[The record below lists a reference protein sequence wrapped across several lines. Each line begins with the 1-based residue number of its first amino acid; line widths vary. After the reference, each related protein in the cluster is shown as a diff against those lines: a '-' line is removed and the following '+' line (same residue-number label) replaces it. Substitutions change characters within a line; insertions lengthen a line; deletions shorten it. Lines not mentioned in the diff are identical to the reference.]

1 MRIRLPANNWLPR
14 PYQRPL
20 WDYLETGG
28 KHAVA
33 VWHRRAGKDEIALHR
48 SAIAAHERIGNY
60 WHMLPEYKQA
70 RKAIWDAINPH
81 SGKKRID
88 EAFPVELR
96 KSTNQTEMKI
106 EFKSGAIWQVVG
118 SDNFNALV
126 GSPPIG
132 IVYSEWSLANPMAH
146 AYLSPIL
153 AENDGWA
160 LFIYT
165 ARGYNHG
172 HSTYEGAKDNKK
184 AFAQLLT
191 VDETNAIS
199 QESLLSQLKVYCDLY
214 GDDHGR
220 ALWRQEFYNDWSSAN
235 IGAILGTDIER
246 AEREGRLTDELNVDE
261 WPIEISSDIGFRD
274 TAAWWFWQPR
284 IGGFDVVDYD
294 QGVGMDADDW
304 IERLKIKLKPYKL
317 GRIWLPHDAKAKTF
331 QSKHTSVERFISA
344 FGHDKVGI
352 VPDSKIPDRI
362 NAARRVVGKCRFHR
376 TNCKE
381 GLNGLRS
388 WCYEFNDESRI
399 YSKEPKHDWASHPGD
414 AYSYGAQIM
423 SERVIETKQEK
434 PFRGITVGNIH
445 GVTLDEMWETAPKPN
460 QRI

>member
-20 WDYLETGG
+20 WDYLETSG

-48 SAIAAHERIGNY
+48 TAIAAHERIGNY

-106 EFKSGAIWQVVG
+106 EFKSGSIWQVVG

-172 HSTYEGAKDNKK
+172 HSTYEGAKDNTK

-246 AEREGRLTDELNVDE
+246 AEREGRLTDELKVDE

-304 IERLKIKLKPYKL
+304 IERLKDKLKPYKL

-331 QSKHTSVERFISA
+331 QSKHTSVERFIAA